1 MNVQND
7 IQRPPVEFLR
17 NESHE
22 RIRREC
28 MEEIERLRQTDLP
41 SREFPIESQRE
52 AFVFAL
58 ENHEVVSVQATTGAG
73 KSLDIGVWAVD
84 VLGGGDTRIAMTQP
98 RRDAAQGVAIAS
110 AARHDLSF
118 GKDICFSTSEF
129 HGNTN
134 ETKLQIQTTGVLI
147 NQFRKDP
154 LLKRYDAVIVD
165 EAHERDLNIDFTLGL
180 LKRANRLRK
189 EAGIKPIKI
198 ILASAT
204 LDEDKFI
211 QFFGIEQDAT
221 IKAEGKMFPV
231 GLHFVEGRDKFIE
244 DQNTKEKAERPF
256 TDIAA
261 RQAIKILSSTKS
273 GDILIFMPGIRTIE
287 DVRNRVE
294 SGLRQFDIN
303 YPVEVLT
310 LHGSNTQRE
319 RSDVLRGSQ
328 KNIRRVI
335 ISTNIAET
343 SLTVPKICYVIDGA
357 KKNEMHFDIATG
369 LETLTEVS
377 ATKAECIQRKGRAGR
392 LQSGEYYTVLS
403 NEEYAKLEDYPT
415 PEMRRLDITAV
426 VLQMLRL
433 GITDVENF
441 DYIDPPK
448 PEVLQEALKKLELL
462 GAIDE
467 NRQLTKVGEIMS
479 SLPLEP
485 RLARVVAGAI
495 ETGSV
500 KEAVSVSCLIQ
511 KFNVFRRARRDEIRD
526 AEVELREKA
535 LYQRVRGEYSFEK
548 EIFQLYSENIE
559 SQKGLTFQQ
568 MDQYTYRDV
577 CREFCLSDDVKKFCA
592 EKNYNYDFVVMGA
605 RLYRQRAREID
616 QELKQKGER
625 IQIDVRDARNLANE
639 SLKKKHEKFQK
650 GAVSDW
656 SLFLKVFN
664 EFVVA
669 PNKHLF
675 CEENALDYD
684 VLEKAVDDYYR
695 IINEL
700 KKSGVT
706 ISSSLNEENFTLA
719 ILQGYAPDHLL
730 MQERGRHG
738 VAYNRVDRG
747 DRSIRINS
755 SSIVQNAPLSVALAL
770 NPGKGNLTVGRD
782 HDIETQFKYAVGV
795 HPVTS
800 DLLHRAVPQCIERE
814 KDVREFVFQDGKV
827 FNQYTYFYKI
837 PNKKRVE
844 LPIAQVFERSQKA
857 VEFFAYHIVRHANF
871 PPEIGDGF
879 FHLTENREVATI
891 LDQMVHR
898 SRGKIAWKNC
908 ETWYASKLGK
918 AQTVDEAQALG
929 SDHFILRV
937 EDICSKQEIEELDKI
952 SPSMIKIGEQEFPI
966 IYTYTPETKQ
976 SNSLENEKLSAVLD
990 VRGKDE
996 EQVYYALFSISES
1009 QKEVIKQE
1017 IPALFEEKDFA
1028 IQYRMYGM
1036 GRVSDLEEA
1045 KRNVERTYFE
1055 KKYSEWKKPE
1065 AKRIHNIF
1073 GIPFKSFEEYGCNL
1087 VPYTKN
1093 YFGEDVCAY
1102 PGIVYETE
1110 YVNGVGY
1117 VPKYSIQYFQE
1128 KEQSDAQT
1136 EKSSV
1141 QKNEIES
1148 KEQRKIDRE
1157 TLLEKADTLLKEVKE
1172 KVDKISENYQ
1182 EFGFSYSN
1190 FRDLERKFGE
1200 AFYCIGTYNND
1211 KDPRKAIT
1219 LLWEI
1224 SETIE
1229 KQKEEY
1235 TEKKRMADEI
1245 GSYYAKMQEI
1255 VREKLS
1261 SSRYDE
1267 FGITYDEFSQMSQKW
1282 LEAERALTGYGVGR
1296 RAERVPI
1303 DPLRAKELFEEIERF
1318 LSKKIKRDVPPSY
1331 TYREQP
1337 ISSTWGSSGSSSPRE
1352 APEPMG
1358 TLADLLSSRE
1368 GNRQRKVEVPPP
1380 PVPKATPKQEI
1391 KEEEMTN
1398 DIRLELLR
1406 EVSVLQMYIEE
1417 SLTGFKKPK
1426 VNGKPTDRD
1435 KAFLAL
1441 FEKVG
1446 NFKAEIATLE
1456 EDTKSENAKPA
1467 SLRGRIGS
1475 VKGSVRAWLNTN
1487 LRDIVPQF
1495 NKEWMSQFETLLQLV
1510 SKKIDENSDA
1520 KEFIESE
1527 MITKEKLTEM
1537 VRQELRKDIQ
1547 NLQQGKPCSTIES
1560 CIERALG
1567 TL

>member
-1 MNVQND
+1 MNPQND
-7 IQRPPVEFLR
+7 VQRQPVEFSR

-22 RIRREC
+22 RIRNES
-28 MEEIERLRQTDLP
+28 EAEIERLRQTDLR
-41 SREFPIESQRE
+41 SREFPIESQRQ

-58 ENHEVVSVQATTGAG
+58 ENHDVVSVQATTGAG

-98 RRDAAQGVAIAS
+98 RRDAAQGVAIAA
-110 AARHDLSF
+110 AARHNLSF

-154 LLKRYDAVIVD
+154 LLKRYDAVIID

-204 LDEDKFI
+204 LDEDKFT

-244 DQNTKEKAERPF
+244 DQNTKEKTERSF
-256 TDIAA
+256 TEIAA
-261 RQAIKILSSTKS
+261 RQAIKILSSSKF
-273 GDILIFMPGIRTIE
+273 GDILIFMPGIRTID

-294 SGLRQFDIN
+294 SGLKQFGVN
-303 YPVEVLT
+303 YPVEVLM

-343 SLTVPKICYVIDGA
+343 SLTVPNIRYVIDGA

-369 LETLTEVS
+369 LETLMEVP

-415 PEMRRLDITAV
+415 PEMRRLDITAI

-511 KFNVFRRARRDEIRD
+511 KFNVFRRASRDEIRD
-526 AEVELREKA
+526 AEGELREQE
-535 LYQRVRGEYSFEK
+535 LYKRVKWDYSFEK
-548 EIFQLYSENIE
+548 KLFQLYTENIE
-559 SQKGLTFQQ
+559 LQKNSTFQQ
-568 MDQYTYRDV
+568 ISQYDYRDV
-577 CREFCLSDDVKKFCA
+577 CIDFCLSDDVKKFCT
-592 EKNYNYDFVVMGA
+592 ERNYNYDFVVMGA
-605 RLYRQRAREID
+605 RLCRERAREID

-625 IQIDVRDARNLANE
+625 IQVDVRDARNLANE
-639 SLKKKHEKFQK
+639 ILKKKHEKFQK
-650 GAVSDW
+650 GTVSDW
-656 SLFLKVFN
+656 SLYLKVFN
-664 EFVVA
+664 SFIAA

-719 ILQGYAPDHLL
+719 ILEGYAPDHLL
-730 MQERGRHG
+730 VQERGRHG
-738 VAYNRVDRG
+738 VSYNRVDRG
-747 DRSIRINS
+747 DRSVRINS
-755 SSIVQNAPLSVALAL
+755 SSIVQNAPMAVALSL
-770 NPGKGNLTVGRD
+770 DPGKGNMTVGRD
-782 HDIETQFKYAVGV
+782 RSVETQFKYAVGV

-800 DLLHRAVPQCIERE
+800 DVLHRAVPQCVERNSE
-814 KDVREFVFQDGKV
+814 PSGFVYENGKV
-827 FNQYTYFYKI
+827 LTTYSYYYKTRSQG
-837 PNKKRVE
+837 RVE
-844 LPIAQVFERSQKA
+844 LPKGNVFVQSEKA
-857 VEFFAYHIVRHANF
+857 VEYFASCIVQYSDF
-871 PPEIGDGF
+871 STEIREGL
-879 FHLTENREVATI
+879 FHSSENKKVESI
-891 LDQMVHR
+891 LDQIKAR
-898 SRGKIAWKNC
+898 SKGTVPWKNL
-908 ETWYASKLGK
+908 ETWYIEKLGK
-918 AQTVDEAQALG
+918 VQTLVGAEALG

-937 EDICSKQEIEELDKI
+937 EDICTSQEIEEIEKN
-952 SPSMIKIGEQEFPI
+952 SPSKIKIREKEFQL
-966 IYTYTPETKQ
+966 IYTFTPEANYQGSVKKEKFGVV
-976 SNSLENEKLSAVLD
+976 LEVAGHD
-990 VRGKDE
+990 DE
-996 EQVYYALFSISES
+996 ETYQTLFHLTQNDIE
-1009 QKEVIKQE
+1009 EVKKQILSFQE
-1017 IPALFEEKDFA
+1017 VDNFSL
-1028 IQYRMYGM
+1028 QYTFGGWTRTN
-1036 GRVSDLEEA
+1036 DLEEA
-1045 KRNVERTYFE
+1045 KKDVEKRYFE
-1055 KKYSEWKKPE
+1055 KKYYAWKKPE
-1065 AKRIHNIF
+1065 EKRIENIL
-1073 GIPFKSFEEYGCNL
+1073 GIPLKSCEEYGYNL
-1087 VPYTKN
+1087 TPYAKN
-1093 YFGEDVCAY
+1093 YLGEDVFAY
-1102 PGIVYETE
+1102 PGIVYENE
-1110 YVNGVGY
+1110 YISQVGY
-1117 VPKYSIQYFQE
+1117 VPKYSIQYFQT
-1128 KEQSDAQT
+1128 KEIADAQT
-1136 EKSSV
+1136 NEAIK
-1141 QKNEIES
+1141 QKNALEAR
-1148 KEQRKIDRE
+1148 EQRKIDRE
-1157 TLLEKADTLLKEVKE
+1157 TLLENANILLQEVKE
-1172 KVDKISENYQ
+1172 KVDAVSSNY
-1182 EFGFSYSN
+1182 EELGFSYSD
-1190 FRDLERKFGE
+1190 FYELRRKFE
-1200 AFYCIGTYNND
+1200 QASESIGKYIED
-1211 KDPRKAIT
+1211 KDPRKTIT

-1224 SETIE
+1224 SETIQ
-1229 KQKEEY
+1229 KQTEEY
-1235 TEKKRMADEI
+1235 NEKRKLVDEI
-1245 GSYYAKMQEI
+1245 RPYYYKMQEM

-1261 SSRYDE
+1261 SSLYDE
-1267 FGITYDEFSQMSQKW
+1267 FGMTYDEYSQMIQKW
-1282 LEAERALTGYGVGR
+1282 IEAEKLFTGFGTGR
-1296 RAERVPI
+1296 HAERVPI
-1303 DPLRAKELFEEIERF
+1303 DPLRAKEIFEEIERF
-1318 LSKKIKRDVPPSY
+1318 LSKKIKRVIPPSY
-1331 TYREQP
+1331 TYREAP
-1337 ISSTWGSSGSSSPRE
+1337 ASLAWGSSESSSPRE

-1358 TLADLLSSRE
+1358 TLADLLTSRE
-1368 GNRQRKVEVPPP
+1368 GNKQKKVEVPPP
-1380 PVPKATPKQEI
+1380 PVPKSTPKQEI

-1398 DIRLELLR
+1398 DIRMEFLR
-1406 EVSVLQMYIEE
+1406 EVSMIGMSIEE
-1417 SLTGFKKPK
+1417 SLTGLKKPK
-1426 VNGKPTDRD
+1426 VSGKPTDRE
-1435 KAFLAL
+1435 KALLAL

-1456 EDTKSENAKPA
+1456 EDINIENAKPA

-1487 LRDIVPQF
+1487 LRDIIPQF
-1495 NKEWMSQFETLLQLV
+1495 NKEWMSQFETTLQLV

-1527 MITKEKLTEM
+1527 MITKERLLEM